1 MTTAHDGAHL
11 SAAEATRRVA
21 EASPRGR
28 GGAAGGGGG
37 PPPPPATAEL
47 HKQGTP
53 DYDPRQHE
61 KAVERER
68 RALDGAHEQADRG

>member
-21 EASPRGR
+21 EASRRAAPRGV
-28 GGAAGGGGG
+28 ADA
-37 PPPPPATAEL
+37 PPPATAEL

>member
-21 EASPRGR
+21 EASRR
-28 GGAAGGGGG
+28 
-37 PPPPPATAEL
+37 ATAEL

>member
-1 MTTAHDGAHL
+1 MSDRKESTMTTAHEGDRE
-11 SAAEATRRVA
+11 SAADATRRVA
-21 EASPRGR
+21 EASRR
-28 GGAAGGGGG
+28 
-37 PPPPPATAEL
+37 ATAEL

-68 RALDGAHEQADRG
+68 RAAEGLDQQ

>member
-1 MTTAHDGAHL
+1 MTSTHEGDGRE

-21 EASPRGR
+21 EASRR
-28 GGAAGGGGG
+28 AS
-37 PPPPPATAEL
+37 AEL

-53 DYDPRQHE
+53 DYDLRQHQ

-68 RALDGAHEQADRG
+68 RAADAAGSADRP

>member
-1 MTTAHDGAHL
+1 MTTAHQGDARE

-21 EASPRGR
+21 EASRR
-28 GGAAGGGGG
+28 AS
-37 PPPPPATAEL
+37 AEL

-53 DYDPRQHE
+53 DYDLRQHQ

-68 RALDGAHEQADRG
+68 RAAEGADQQ

>member
-1 MTTAHDGAHL
+1 MTAPHEGGARE

-21 EASPRGR
+21 EASRR
-28 GGAAGGGGG
+28 
-37 PPPPPATAEL
+37 ATAEL

-68 RALDGAHEQADRG
+68 RAIEDATG

>member
-1 MTTAHDGAHL
+1 MTAHQGDARE

-21 EASPRGR
+21 EASRR
-28 GGAAGGGGG
+28 AS
-37 PPPPPATAEL
+37 AEL

-53 DYDPRQHE
+53 DYDLRQHQ

-68 RALDGAHEQADRG
+68 RAAEGADQQ

>member
-1 MTTAHDGAHL
+1 MTTAHEGDARE

-21 EASPRGR
+21 EASRR
-28 GGAAGGGGG
+28 
-37 PPPPPATAEL
+37 ATAEL

-68 RALDGAHEQADRG
+68 RAAEAADGR

>member
-1 MTTAHDGAHL
+1 MTTDHEGDARE

-21 EASPRGR
+21 EASRR
-28 GGAAGGGGG
+28 
-37 PPPPPATAEL
+37 ATAEL

-53 DYDPRQHE
+53 EYDPRQHE

-68 RALDGAHEQADRG
+68 RAAQGQAGD

>member
-21 EASPRGR
+21 VARR
-28 GGAAGGGGG
+28 R
-37 PPPPPATAEL
+37 ATAEL

>member
-1 MTTAHDGAHL
+1 MTTAHQGDARE

-21 EASPRGR
+21 EASRR
-28 GGAAGGGGG
+28 
-37 PPPPPATAEL
+37 ATAEL

-53 DYDPRQHE
+53 EYDPRQHE

-68 RALDGAHEQADRG
+68 RAAQGPAEG

>member
-1 MTTAHDGAHL
+1 MTTAHEGDRE

-21 EASPRGR
+21 EASRR
-28 GGAAGGGGG
+28 
-37 PPPPPATAEL
+37 ATAEL

-68 RALDGAHEQADRG
+68 RAAQGLDQQ

>member
-1 MTTAHDGAHL
+1 MSTAHEGGARE

-21 EASPRGR
+21 EASRR
-28 GGAAGGGGG
+28 
-37 PPPPPATAEL
+37 ATAEL
-47 HKQGTP
+47 HKQGTA

-68 RALDGAHEQADRG
+68 RAANRATDPDHP

>member
-1 MTTAHDGAHL
+1 MTTAHEDGTRE

-21 EASPRGR
+21 EASRR
-28 GGAAGGGGG
+28 AS
-37 PPPPPATAEL
+37 AEL

-53 DYDPRQHE
+53 DYDPRQHQ

-68 RALDGAHEQADRG
+68 RAAEGTDQQ

>member
-1 MTTAHDGAHL
+1 MTAPHEGGPRE

-21 EASPRGR
+21 EASRR
-28 GGAAGGGGG
+28 
-37 PPPPPATAEL
+37 ATAEL

-68 RALDGAHEQADRG
+68 RAIEDASGS

>member
-1 MTTAHDGAHL
+1 MTAPHEGGARE

-21 EASPRGR
+21 EASRR
-28 GGAAGGGGG
+28 
-37 PPPPPATAEL
+37 ATAEL

-68 RALDGAHEQADRG
+68 RAIEDAR

>member
-1 MTTAHDGAHL
+1 MTAAHQGEARL

-21 EASPRGR
+21 EASRR
-28 GGAAGGGGG
+28 
-37 PPPPPATAEL
+37 ATAEL
-47 HKQGTP
+47 RKQGTA

-68 RALDGAHEQADRG
+68 RAVDGTDRP

>member
-1 MTTAHDGAHL
+1 MTTAHQGDARE

-21 EASPRGR
+21 EASRR
-28 GGAAGGGGG
+28 AS
-37 PPPPPATAEL
+37 AEL

-53 DYDPRQHE
+53 DYDPRQHQ

-68 RALDGAHEQADRG
+68 RAAQGTDRQ

>member
-1 MTTAHDGAHL
+1 MTTAHQGDARE

-21 EASPRGR
+21 EASRR
-28 GGAAGGGGG
+28 AS
-37 PPPPPATAEL
+37 AEL

-53 DYDPRQHE
+53 DYDLRQHQ

-68 RALDGAHEQADRG
+68 RAAQGADDR

>member
-21 EASPRGR
+21 EASRR
-28 GGAAGGGGG
+28 
-37 PPPPPATAEL
+37 ATAEL

-68 RALDGAHEQADRG
+68 RAHEQAEQG

>member
-1 MTTAHDGAHL
+1 MTTAHQGDAGE

-21 EASPRGR
+21 EASRR
-28 GGAAGGGGG
+28 AS
-37 PPPPPATAEL
+37 AEL

-53 DYDPRQHE
+53 DYDPRQHQ

-68 RALDGAHEQADRG
+68 RAAEGADRE

>member
-1 MTTAHDGAHL
+1 MTSTHEGDGRE

-21 EASPRGR
+21 EASRR
-28 GGAAGGGGG
+28 AS
-37 PPPPPATAEL
+37 AEL

-53 DYDPRQHE
+53 DYDPRQHQ

-68 RALDGAHEQADRG
+68 RAADGASSGQQ

>member
-1 MTTAHDGAHL
+1 MTTAHEGDARE

-21 EASPRGR
+21 EASRR
-28 GGAAGGGGG
+28 
-37 PPPPPATAEL
+37 ATAEL

-53 DYDPRQHE
+53 EYDPRQHE

-68 RALDGAHEQADRG
+68 RAAEAAKDH

>member
-1 MTTAHDGAHL
+1 MTSTHEGDGRE

-21 EASPRGR
+21 EASRR
-28 GGAAGGGGG
+28 AS
-37 PPPPPATAEL
+37 AEL

-53 DYDPRQHE
+53 DYDPRQHQ

-68 RALDGAHEQADRG
+68 RAAAGTDQR

>member
-1 MTTAHDGAHL
+1 MTTAHEGDARE

-21 EASPRGR
+21 EASRR
-28 GGAAGGGGG
+28 
-37 PPPPPATAEL
+37 ATAEL

-53 DYDPRQHE
+53 EYDPRQHE

-68 RALDGAHEQADRG
+68 RAAQDQAEG

>member
-1 MTTAHDGAHL
+1 MTAGHQGDAPV

-21 EASPRGR
+21 EASRR
-28 GGAAGGGGG
+28 
-37 PPPPPATAEL
+37 ATAEL

-68 RALDGAHEQADRG
+68 RAVDQAGRG

>member
-1 MTTAHDGAHL
+1 MTSTHEGGGRE

-21 EASPRGR
+21 EASRR
-28 GGAAGGGGG
+28 AS
-37 PPPPPATAEL
+37 AEL

-53 DYDPRQHE
+53 DYDPRQHQ

-68 RALDGAHEQADRG
+68 RAAEGADQQ

>member
-1 MTTAHDGAHL
+1 MTTPHQSGAHK
-11 SAAEATRRVA
+11 SAAEATRQVA
-21 EASPRGR
+21 EASRR
-28 GGAAGGGGG
+28 AA
-37 PPPPPATAEL
+37 AEL

-68 RALDGAHEQADRG
+68 RATERATSPDET